1 MARFV
6 FMPALNLKIGV
17 KPQVVNTAEF
27 PNTSTQ
33 AIEVPGSS
41 TLLHLGQVF
50 DQNIKMQGIGG

>member
-1 MARFV
+1 
-6 FMPALNLKIGV
+6 MPALNLKIGV